1 MSQQGPLIVVAS
13 REHRPSTT
21 PLFGLNILPVI
32 DIGWAEAPK
41 AVAELHPT
49 AVLVAATEG
58 AGAAFERLADQVAAI
73 RPYVPLI
80 VVDPANPCPDN
91 ALPYS
96 SSNGGFDRLGAR
108 LKAALRVR
116 TLHAT
121 VLRRLASNPA
131 GPVRQPD
138 NDPLQDATVLLIG
151 RGAAYPALSVVF
163 GERLGVIGALSIE
176 AAAKHLNVR
185 SVDGLIIGEGFTPRV
200 VDALLT
206 VLAEDTRFRNLPVVV
221 TTGGLAATYDLPNLE
236 VTSGEP
242 AHIAS
247 TFLPLVRQHAFE
259 ARLCR
264 ILKSLDAG
272 GLLDPRTGL
281 LTVDAFHREL
291 NTAINQTRSHGGR
304 LSVARFS
311 LDQKQERPVFDAARI
326 LSRLMRR
333 MDFGTLENDGSIIV
347 AFVDVDPRNAHMIA
361 RRLSSVMKHTA
372 HSNKRALRIDPHV
385 ALTVCQPD
393 DSARSVLAR
402 LNDEAHRAAS

>member
-13 REHRPSTT
+13 REHRPSTK
-21 PLFGLNILPVI
+21 PLFGLNIVPVVDI
-32 DIGWAEAPK
+32 DWSEASE
-41 AVAELHPT
+41 AIAQLHPT
-49 AVLVAATEG
+49 AVLVATTEG
-58 AGAAFERLADQVAAI
+58 AGAEFENLASQIAAI

-80 VVDPANPCPDN
+80 VIDPVNPYADN
-91 ALPYS
+91 ALPFS
-96 SSNGGFDRLGAR
+96 SSNDGFDRLGAR

-121 VLRRLASNPA
+121 VLRRLASNPV
-131 GPVRQPD
+131 GSIHHPD

-163 GERLGVIGALSIE
+163 GERLGVVGALSIE
-176 AAAKHLNVR
+176 AAAKHLNAR
-185 SVDGLIIGEGFTPRV
+185 NVDGIIIGEGFTPRV

-206 VLAEDTRFRNLPVVV
+206 VLAEDTRFRNLPIVV
-221 TTGGLAATYDLPNLE
+221 TTGSLVATYDLPNLE
-236 VTSGEP
+236 VMSGEP
-242 AHIAS
+242 AQVAS

-259 ARLCR
+259 ARLYR
-264 ILKSLDAG
+264 TLKSLDAG

-291 NTAINQTRSHGGR
+291 NTAINQTQSHGGR

-311 LDQKQERPVFDAARI
+311 LDQNQERSQLDAARI

-333 MDFGTLENDGSIIV
+333 MDFGTLEKDGSIIV
-347 AFVDVDPRNAHMIA
+347 AFADVDPRNAHMIA
-361 RRLSSVMKHTA
+361 RRLSSVMKHTV
-372 HSNKRALRIDPHV
+372 HSYKRAPRIDPRV
-385 ALTVCQPD
+385 ALTASLPD
-393 DSARSVLAR
+393 DSARSLLAR

>member
-1 MSQQGPLIVVAS
+1 MSQSGPLIVVAS
-13 REHRPSTT
+13 RERRSSTK
-21 PLFGLNILPVI
+21 PLFGLNIVPVVDI
-32 DIGWAEAPK
+32 DWSEASE
-41 AVAELHPT
+41 AIAQLHPT
-49 AVLVAATEG
+49 AVLVATTEG
-58 AGAAFERLADQVAAI
+58 AGAELENLASQIAAI

-80 VVDPANPCPDN
+80 VVDPLLPYPDN
-91 ALPYS
+91 ALPCLC
-96 SSNGGFDRLGAR
+96 SNGGFNRLGAR

-121 VLRRLASNPA
+121 VLRRLASNPV
-131 GPVRQPD
+131 GSIRHPD

-163 GERLGVIGALSIE
+163 GERLGVVGALSIE
-176 AAAKHLNVR
+176 AAAKHLNAR
-185 SVDGLIIGEGFTPRV
+185 NVDGIIIGEGFTPRV

-206 VLAEDTRFRNLPVVV
+206 VLAEDTRFRNLPIVV
-221 TTGGLAATYDLPNLE
+221 TTGNLVATYDLPNLE
-236 VTSGEP
+236 VMSGEP

-259 ARLCR
+259 ARLYR
-264 ILKSLDAG
+264 TLKSLDAG

-291 NTAINQTRSHGGR
+291 NTAINQTQSHGGW

-311 LDQKQERPVFDAARI
+311 LDQNQERSQLDAARI

-333 MDFGTLENDGSIIV
+333 MDFGTLERDGSIVV
-347 AFVDVDPRNAHMIA
+347 AFADVDPRNAHMIA
-361 RRLSSVMKHTA
+361 RRLSSVMKHTV

-385 ALTVCQPD
+385 ALTASLPD
-393 DSARSVLAR
+393 DSARSLLAR

>member
-13 REHRPSTT
+13 REHQPSVTSL
-21 PLFGLNILPVI
+21 PDLNIIPVV
-32 DIGWAEAPK
+32 DVDWSEALK
-41 AVAELHPT
+41 AVEQLQPA
-49 AVLVAATEG
+49 AVFVTTTEG
-58 AGAAFERLADQVAAI
+58 AGAAFDSLASQVAAMQ
-73 RPYVPLI
+73 PYTPLI
-80 VVDPANPCPDN
+80 VADPITPSPDN

-116 TLHAT
+116 TLHTT

-131 GPVRQPD
+131 APIRQPD
-138 NDPLQDATVLLIG
+138 NDPIQDATVLLIG

-163 GERLGVIGALSIE
+163 GERLGVVGALSIE
-176 AAAKHLNVR
+176 AAAKHLNAR
-185 SVDGLIIGEGFTPRV
+185 NFDGVIIGEGFTPRV

-206 VLAEDTRFRNLPVVV
+206 VLAEDTRFRNLPIVVA
-221 TTGGLAATYDLPNLE
+221 TGNLVATYDLPNLE
-236 VTSGEP
+236 VMSDEP

-247 TFLPLVRQHAFE
+247 AFLPLVRQHAFE
-259 ARLCR
+259 ARLYR
-264 ILKSLDAG
+264 TLKSLDAG

-291 NTAINQTRSHGGR
+291 STAINQTQSQGGR

-311 LDQKQERPVFDAARI
+311 LDQKQERLLFDAARI

-347 AFVDVDPRNAHMIA
+347 AFPDVEPRNANIIA

-372 HSNKRALRIDPHV
+372 HSTKHALRIDPYV
-385 ALTVCQPD
+385 ALTASRPN
-393 DSARSVLAR
+393 DSAKSLLVR
-402 LNDEAHRAAS
+402 LNDEARSAAS